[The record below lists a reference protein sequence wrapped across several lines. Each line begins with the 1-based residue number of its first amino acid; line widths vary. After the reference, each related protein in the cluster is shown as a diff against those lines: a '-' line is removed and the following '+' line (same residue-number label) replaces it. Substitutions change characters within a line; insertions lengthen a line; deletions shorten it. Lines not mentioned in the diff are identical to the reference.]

1 MTLHTYLEYS
11 LFFYL
16 VPAEA
21 PQNVS
26 LTLRNDSLVTLQ
38 WNEIPRSAVNGKLI
52 GYVII
57 IRDTDGQVKINKTV
71 PPSQLSIKINTLI
84 SHKQYE
90 GVIYGLTRTG
100 AGKEYSFNFF
110 TANGGMF
117 GSFYLLT
124 FDCFVFF
131 I

>member
-1 MTLHTYLEYS
+1 MTL
-11 LFFYL
+11 FFNP
-16 VPAEA
+16 VPSEA

-26 LTLRNDSLVTLQ
+26 LALRNDSLVTLS
-38 WNEIPRSAVNGKLI
+38 WNGIPSSAVNGNLI

-57 IRDTDGQVKINKTV
+57 IRDIDGQMKINKTV
-71 PPSQLSIKINTLI
+71 PPSQLSIKISNLI

-90 GVIYGLTRTG
+90 AVIYGLTRTG

-110 TANGGMF
+110 TANGGVF
-117 GSFYLLT
+117 GSLYLLT
-124 FDCFVFF
+124 CDCFKFF